1 MEKTKK
7 KTYTEA
13 QKRATYKYRDSH
25 RADYNENARN
35 SYKKRMENEEA
46 RKIHDLRCS
55 IKYEEREAHKKH
67 VEEMENMLF
76 SLLKEENKENIDQ
89 NLNNN

>member
-1 MEKTKK
+1 MEKPKK
-7 KTYTEA
+7 KLYTEA
-13 QKRATYKYRDSH
+13 QKRATYKYRESH

-35 SYKKRMENEEA
+35 SYKNRMENEEA

-67 VEEMENMLF
+67 VEDMENMLF
-76 SLLKEENKENIDQ
+76 SLLKEENKENIDPK
-89 NLNNN
+89 

>member
-1 MEKTKK
+1 MIEKKK

-13 QKRATYKYRDSH
+13 QKRATYKYRESH

-76 SLLKEENKENIDQ
+76 SLLKEENKENIDPKS
-89 NLNNN
+89 

>member
-1 MEKTKK
+1 MEKPKK
-7 KTYTEA
+7 KLYTEA
-13 QKRATYKYRDSH
+13 QKRATYKYRESH

-67 VEEMENMLF
+67 VEDMENMLF
-76 SLLKEENKENIDQ
+76 SLLKEENKENIDPK
-89 NLNNN
+89 

>member
-1 MEKTKK
+1 MEKPKK

-13 QKRATYKYRDSH
+13 QKRATYKYRESH

-35 SYKKRMENEEA
+35 SYKNRMENEEA
-46 RKIHDLRCS
+46 RKIHDLSCS

-76 SLLKEENKENIDQ
+76 SLLKDENKENIDPKS
-89 NLNNN
+89 

>member
-1 MEKTKK
+1 MEKPKK
-7 KTYTEA
+7 KLYTEA

-67 VEEMENMLF
+67 VEDMENMLF
-76 SLLKEENKENIDQ
+76 SLLKEENKENIDPK
-89 NLNNN
+89 